1 MEGCCVSVTGK
12 TGRKTGRKTGDKAMT
27 GVSALLFDLDGT
39 LVDSVPDIARAANL
53 LLESEGF
60 EPLGV
65 DEVRAMVGHGIPK
78 LVERVFIARGRSLDA
93 EAHAAMTSRMMGI
106 YADNLTG
113 RTVPLPGAMDVLED
127 SVRAGLKLAVVT
139 NKPEAFS
146 REILVHFGM
155 AAHVAAVVGGDT
167 CATRKPEP
175 EMLLHAAAA
184 LGASPDDAV
193 MVGDSSAD
201 VASARAAGM
210 RVIVVRGGY
219 TTVPAEELGADLVI
233 DGLPDLLALLDGQ
246 AALA

>member
-1 MEGCCVSVTGK
+1 MEGCCVSVTG
-12 TGRKTGRKTGDKAMT
+12 KTGRKTGDKAMT

-65 DEVRAMVGHGIPK
+65 DEVRAMIGHGIPK

-93 EAHAAMTSRMMGI
+93 EAHAAMTARMMGI

-113 RTVPLPGAMDVLED
+113 LTVPLPGAMDVLED

-155 AAHVAAVVGGDT
+155 DAHVAVVVGGDT

-184 LGASPDDAV
+184 LGASAGDSV

-246 AALA
+246 PALA

>member
-12 TGRKTGRKTGDKAMT
+12 TGRKAGDKAMT

-65 DEVRAMVGHGIPK
+65 DEVRAMIGHGIPK

-93 EAHAAMTSRMMGI
+93 EAHAAMTVRMMGI

-113 RTVPLPGAMDVLED
+113 LTVPLPGAMDVLED

-155 AAHVAAVVGGDT
+155 DAHVAVVVGGDT

-184 LGASPDDAV
+184 LGASADDAV

-233 DGLPDLLALLDGQ
+233 DGLPDLLALLGGEP
-246 AALA
+246 ALA

>member
-1 MEGCCVSVTGK
+1 MSA
-12 TGRKTGRKTGDKAMT
+12 TGRTGRETGGSIGGKAMT

-53 LLESEGF
+53 LLETEGL

-65 DEVRAMVGHGIPK
+65 DEVRAMVGHGIPT
-78 LVERVFIARGRSLDA
+78 LVGRVFIARGRDLDA
-93 EAHAAMTSRMMGI
+93 AAHAAMTARMMGI

-113 RTVPLPGAMDVLED
+113 LTVPLPGALDVLEGGA
-127 SVRAGLKLAVVT
+127 RAGLKLAVVT

-146 REILVHFGM
+146 REILAHFGM
-155 AAHVAAVVGGDT
+155 DAHVASVVGGDT
-167 CATRKPEP
+167 CATCKPEP

-184 LGASPDDAV
+184 LGVSVDDAV

-210 RVIVVRGGY
+210 RVVVVRGGY
-219 TTVPAEELGADLVI
+219 TSVPAEELGADLVI
-233 DGLPDLLALLDGQ
+233 DGLADLLALFDGQ
-246 AALA
+246 PAPA